1 MIRAYHFV
9 SSTLRD
15 GSPIPADGE
24 WLTFKGK
31 PICCEQGYHASKH
44 VADAVQF
51 APGATLCLVD
61 INGDWVE
68 QSDKLCATKRRI
80 VARFDATE
88 LLRADA
94 RASALS
100 VIHLWEAPAI
110 VRQYLETGDESIRAE
125 ARKAAAAYAAYAYAA
140 YAYAAAYAAYA
151 YAAYAY
157 ADAAAYTAAD
167 AAADAAAYAADAAA
181 YAARSKHRQASRD
194 RLQAAVD
201 AKFKELLS

>member
-125 ARKAAAAYAAYAYAA
+125 ARKAAAAYAAYAYA
-140 YAYAAAYAAYA
+140 Y
-151 YAAYAY
+151 
-157 ADAAAYTAAD
+157 AAAYTASD